1 MSKEQQ
7 DPILE
12 WILNPDTRADG
23 FESLI
28 KTYRELLYWH
38 IRRLVVSHEDAEDA
52 LQNTFMNVYRSID
65 TFRRDSSLRTW
76 LYKIATNEA
85 LTILRNRKLEYTS
98 YDNEACEQL
107 IDRLYADNEI
117 DGDNILLKFQ
127 EAILRLP
134 PKQQLVF
141 NLRYYDEMSY
151 EEISQLTGTS
161 VGSLK
166 TGYHYAA
173 EKIKKYMMD
182 SQI

>member
-1 MSKEQQ
+1 M
-7 DPILE
+7 
-12 WILNPDTRADG
+12 
-23 FESLI
+23 
-28 KTYRELLYWH
+28 
-38 IRRLVVSHEDAEDA
+38 
-52 LQNTFMNVYRSID
+52 
-65 TFRRDSSLRTW
+65 RTW

>member
-1 MSKEQQ
+1 MNQERDEIIMKLMS
-7 DPILE
+7 
-12 WILNPDTRADG
+12 NPDMRIEG
-23 FESLI
+23 FERLV
-28 KTYRELLYWH
+28 KNYREPLYWH

-52 LQNTFMNVYRSID
+52 LQETFLNVYRSVN
-65 TFRRDSSLRTW
+65 TFRGDSSLRTW
-76 LYKIATNEA
+76 LYKVATNEA
-85 LTILRNRKLEYTS
+85 LTVLRNRKIDYTS
-98 YDNEACEQL
+98 YDNEACNRL
-107 IDRLYADNEI
+107 IDNLYADNEV
-117 DGDNILLKFQ
+117 DAEALLLKFQ

-151 EEISQLTGTS
+151 EDIGQLTGTS

-182 SQI
+182 NQI

>member
-12 WILNPDTRADG
+12 WILNPDTQAEG

-28 KTYRELLYWH
+28 KTYREPLYWH

-52 LQNTFMNVYRSID
+52 LQNTFMNVYRYID

-107 IDRLYADNEI
+107 RDRLYADN
-117 DGDNILLKFQ
+117 
-127 EAILRLP
+127 
-134 PKQQLVF
+134 
-141 NLRYYDEMSY
+141 
-151 EEISQLTGTS
+151 
-161 VGSLK
+161 
-166 TGYHYAA
+166 
-173 EKIKKYMMD
+173 
-182 SQI
+182 